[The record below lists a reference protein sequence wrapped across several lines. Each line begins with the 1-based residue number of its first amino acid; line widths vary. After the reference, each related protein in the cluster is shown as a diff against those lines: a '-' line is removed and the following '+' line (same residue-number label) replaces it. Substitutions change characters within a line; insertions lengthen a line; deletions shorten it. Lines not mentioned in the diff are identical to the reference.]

1 MEVRELR
8 RRLGKFTENAG
19 EDDEGNAAPLFDLK
33 VLKLKEQTEM
43 ERLRA
48 LNEILTSGESM
59 HDWDSTAI
67 YLHTSIILRKRVSL

>member
-1 MEVRELR
+1 MLGDLALEVRELR

-48 LNEILTSGESM
+48 LNEILTSGMRAYAKAM
-59 HDWDSTAI
+59 HD
-67 YLHTSIILRKRVSL
+67 